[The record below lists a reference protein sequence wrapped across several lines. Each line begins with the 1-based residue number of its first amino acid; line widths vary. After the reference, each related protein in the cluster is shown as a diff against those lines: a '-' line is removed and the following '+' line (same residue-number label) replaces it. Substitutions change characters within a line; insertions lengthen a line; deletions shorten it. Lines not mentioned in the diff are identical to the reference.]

1 MKRKYILDNLKSRN
15 SIQFY
20 NKDDYMVMYGDEIIG
35 VISKEPKEQ
44 YDRNKL
50 YYIARIKDFDSDNR
64 YDYIDRF
71 ITLYAAKLAIINAFE
86 KMLENNP
93 ILLHTQRLGCA
104 FGTAW
109 II

>member
-50 YYIARIKDFDSDNR
+50 YYIARIKDFDSDVDNLE
-64 YDYIDRF
+64 DVEIGEQGIDVESTQTATDAMSD
-71 ITLYAAKLAIINAFE
+71 IAAEESMEIEDIIAA
-86 KMLENNP
+86 
-93 ILLHTQRLGCA
+93 LL
-104 FGTAW
+104 
-109 II
+109 